1 MCIRDSTKGVPVP
14 SENVIVQEVAANS
27 PASIA
32 GLEKGDMIIGFFT
45 QADGKQYPV
54 KTTAEVSKVVKQF
67 GGKDIGMTITR
78 DGNDIEASI
87 TPRKDP
93 PKGQGA
99 LGVVISNYTIKK
111 YSYTEA
117 PVYLSLIHISSNTI
131 DQLIKGLILQLGE
144 NISIGEFTRF
154 EV

>member
-1 MCIRDSTKGVPVP
+1 MCIRDR
-14 SENVIVQEVAANS
+14 
-27 PASIA
+27 
-32 GLEKGDMIIGFFT
+32 
-45 QADGKQYPV
+45 
-54 KTTAEVSKVVKQF
+54 SKVVKQF

-117 PVYLSLIHISSNTI
+117 PVY
-131 DQLIKGLILQLGE
+131 GLIESAKITGIIAKELGK
-144 NISIGEFTRF
+144 TLVRF
-154 EV
+154 VTFQKRCV